1 MDNERQVVKEYQIT
15 ANEWNKIDLSTVK
28 YKAERFLI
36 ESIILML
43 IEEQLQ
49 NIGIYEYVVKYDSI
63 YLFQN
68 IEIDVN
74 KLFINAINKYNKE
87 IKQ

>member
-1 MDNERQVVKEYQIT
+1 MNVQFVKEYKIT
-15 ANEWNKIDLSTVK
+15 ENEWNKIDLSTVK
-28 YKAERFLI
+28 YKAERIMI

-49 NIGIYEYVVKYDSI
+49 NMGIYEYVVKYDSI